1 MTDKNIFEKIV
12 DACDDASLNAWAT
25 STYWGD
31 VRPVLVKELAD
42 LKEYYDSLIKKLHS
56 SASTG

>member
-1 MTDKNIFEKIV
+1 
-12 DACDDASLNAWAT
+12 
-25 STYWGD
+25 
-31 VRPVLVKELAD
+31 VLVKELAD